1 VVWLDKGTFYA
12 HCSFNGAGEEDIHVQ
27 QARAERL
34 GWDCGMWNHIFPL
47 LNLCR
52 RNERCVERVPKS

>member
-1 VVWLDKGTFYA
+1 MPIVA
-12 HCSFNGAGEEDIHVQ
+12 NGAGEEDIHVQ
-27 QARAERL
+27 QARAEWL

-52 RNERCVERVPKS
+52 RIERCIERECRKADA